1 MLGRLGVR
9 DLPGKAGGGSR
20 GRGSCPVSSPH
31 RRGSAPVAGT
41 VLAWGQLESWA
52 ERNLMRFYRGI
63 CRVLHL
69 GRNNHVHQ
77 YRLGAELLK
86 RSSVQKD
93 LGILMANS

>member
-86 RSSVQKD
+86 RSSMQKD